1 MRRCSLFV
9 AGLVLIPSWAGAQTS
24 REDGVRALLRGD
36 YQAAARI
43 LRPLAQNTA
52 QADPFA
58 QFLMAILYD
67 TGLGVE
73 RDAFRACGLFLDAAK
88 PANPLMQQSS
98 QLSNILLEEFG
109 PAASQFCAGGVTWPD
124 RPPTTFTLGPN
135 HSVVIAETSI
145 TVAYNGTET
154 RTRTGGLPGMVPR
167 PIRYTPLDVI
177 RPVAARR
184 HFIQFFIWLPDAP
197 GRPSSWSLGW
207 SLSEVVG
214 GQYVPITGER
224 SLVTVMGA
232 QPPVTVDE
240 AGLALVRV
248 NANGE
253 AEWVIA
259 GSTNPRSGIV
269 PWKDPR

>member
-9 AGLVLIPSWAGAQTS
+9 AALVLIPSFSRAQTP
-24 REDGVRALLRGD
+24 REDGIRALMRGD

-43 LRPLAQNTA
+43 LRPLADNTA
-52 QADPFA
+52 QSDPFA

-67 TGLGVE
+67 TGQGVE
-73 RDAFRACGLFLDAAK
+73 RNLFRACGLFLDAAK

-98 QLSNILLEEFG
+98 QLSKVMLEQFG
-109 PAASQFCAGGVTWPD
+109 PAGSQFCVSGATWPD

-135 HSVVIAETSI
+135 HSVVLAETSI
-145 TVAYNGTET
+145 TVAYNGTES
-154 RTRTGGLPGMVPR
+154 RTMTGGLPGMVPR
-167 PIRYTPLDVI
+167 PIRYTPLDVT
-177 RPVAARR
+177 RPVPARR
-184 HFIQFFIWLPDAP
+184 HFIQFFIWVPDVP
-197 GRPSSWSLGW
+197 GKPSSWSLGW

-224 SLVTVMGA
+224 SLVIVIGA
-232 QPPVTVDE
+232 EPPATVDE
-240 AGLALVRV
+240 VSLAQVRV

-259 GSTNPRSGIV
+259 GSSNPRSGIV
-269 PWKDPR
+269 PWKEPR